1 MNRKALVV
9 IDIQNDIT
17 KHYRDIIDR
26 LNTAIEWAA
35 ESGMDIVYIQHNNL
49 SAGTRTFKPGT
60 KGAEFVPELKIVS
73 DHIFVKTKANAL
85 TSEEFSEFI
94 RAKDIREFYI
104 TGADATACVKSTC
117 FNMIKAGYAVHVISD
132 CVTSYDL
139 KKMPEML
146 AYYTDKGCEVKNLA
160 ICMGIKYQ
168 YKRLDNNNFT
178 GNSLDDFVRHQTVTA
193 CWRKTDNDWKLV
205 PNVYEENW
213 SLEQRRG
220 IAEDVVHHINLDQT
234 GFGAFEGERIIGF
247 ATVSRRIFGMTARYV
262 QLVCFQISEEYRRQ
276 GIGRKLFSL
285 ACEEARR
292 LGAEKLYISAHSSK
306 ESQAAYRALGCS
318 FAEEINEELA
328 AAEPFDVQMEYRL

>member
-26 LNTAIEWAA
+26 LNAAIEWAV
-35 ESGMDIVYIQHNNL
+35 ESDMEIVYIQHNNL
-49 SAGTRTFKPGT
+49 SAGSRTFKPGT
-60 KGAEFVPELKIVS
+60 KGAELVPELKIVS
-73 DHIFVKTKANAL
+73 DHIFVKTKSNAL
-85 TSEEFSEFI
+85 TSEAFSEFI
-94 RAKDIREFYI
+94 RSKDIREFYI

-117 FNMIKAGYAVHVISD
+117 FNMAKAGYAVHVISD

-146 AYYTDKGCEVKNLA
+146 AYYADKGCEVKNFA
-160 ICMGIKYQ
+160 IYMGMNYQ

-178 GNSLDDFVRHQTVTA
+178 GNSLDDFVRHQTVTE
-193 CWRKTDNDWKLV
+193 CWRKIDNDWKLV

-213 SLEQRRG
+213 PQIQCRE
-220 IAEDVVHHINLDQT
+220 IAEDLVYNINNDQT
-234 GFGAFEGERIIGF
+234 GFGAFDGERIIGF
-247 ATVSRRIFGMTARYV
+247 ATVSHRIFGASARYV

-276 GIGRKLFSL
+276 GIGRKLFSM

-306 ESQAAYRALGCS
+306 ESQAAYRALGCTP
-318 FAEEINEELA
+318 AEEVNEKLA

>member
-1 MNRKALVV
+1 MRKTALVV

-26 LNTAIEWAA
+26 LNAAIDWAA
-35 ESGMDIVYIQHNNL
+35 ECGMEVVYIQHNNL

-60 KGAEFVPELKIVS
+60 KGAELVPELKIVS

-85 TSEEFSEFI
+85 TSEAFSEFI
-94 RAKDIREFYI
+94 RSREIGEFYI
-104 TGADATACVKSTC
+104 AGADATACVKSTC
-117 FNMIKAGYAVHVISD
+117 FNMTKAGYAIHVISD

-139 KKMPEML
+139 RKMPEML
-146 AYYTDKGCEVKNLA
+146 AYYADKGCEVKDLA
-160 ICMGIKYQ
+160 LCMGMKYQ
-168 YKRLDNNNFT
+168 YKRLDNTNFS
-178 GNSLDDFVRHQTVTA
+178 GHSLDGFVRRQRVTE
-193 CWRKTDNDWKLV
+193 CWRKADGGWQLV

-213 SLEQRRG
+213 SQAQRRE
-220 IAEDVVHHINLDQT
+220 IAEDVAHHINLDQT
-234 GFGAFEGERIIGF
+234 GFGAFDGERIIGF
-247 ATVSRRIFGMTARYV
+247 ATVSHRIFGAAARYV

-292 LGAEKLYISAHSSK
+292 LGADKLYISAHSSK
-306 ESQAAYRALGCS
+306 ESQAAYRALGCG

-328 AAEPFDVQMEYRL
+328 AAEPFDIQMEYRL

>member
-1 MNRKALVV
+1 MSRKALVV

-35 ESGMDIVYIQHNNL
+35 ESGMEIVYIQHNNL

-60 KGAEFVPELKIVS
+60 KGAELVPELKVVS

-85 TSEEFSEFI
+85 TSEAFSEFI
-94 RAKDIREFYI
+94 RSREIREFYI

-117 FNMIKAGYAVHVISD
+117 FNMAKAGYAVHVISD

-139 KKMPEML
+139 KKIPEML
-146 AYYTDKGCEVKNLA
+146 AYYADKGCEVKDLA
-160 ICMGIKYQ
+160 GCMGSKYQ
-168 YKRLDNNNFT
+168 YKRLDNQNFT
-178 GNSLDDFVRHQTVTA
+178 GHSLDDFVRRQTVSE
-193 CWRKTDNDWKLV
+193 CWRKINNNLQLV

-213 SLEQRRG
+213 SQVQCRE
-220 IAEDVVHHINLDQT
+220 IAEDMAHHINLDRT
-234 GFGAFEGERIIGF
+234 GFGAFDGERIIGF
-247 ATVSRRIFGMTARYV
+247 ATVSHRVFGVTSRYV
-262 QLVCFQISEEYRRQ
+262 QLVCFQISAEYRRQ
-276 GIGRKLFSL
+276 GIGRKLFSM

-292 LGAEKLYISAHSSK
+292 LGADKLYISAHSSK